1 MLFSICLNSRDF
13 SFYLFKL
20 CYVYC
25 ISIVCT
31 SCNRC
36 DLTCYIIS
44 YIANGYSR
52 CCRFPC
58 GTCISRCCF
67 GADIITSC
75 TGCYSRLRFTAKSY
89 TTFSRYL
96 CIMTNSYC
104 IVHSCSSFCVA
115 RTNND
120 SVIST
125 CYLTVITNNNCI
137 ISIRY
142 SVLRTNSR
150 HMLYIRTSI
159 TNTYYK
165 VICAFSA
172 VRTCYSI
179 IYTNHRCAQCI
190 ICLVATTKGHCST
203 AAVRVFYSST

>member
-75 TGCYSRLRFTAKSY
+75 TGCYSCLRFTAKSY
-89 TTFSRYL
+89 TAFSRYL

-104 IVHSCSSFCVA
+104 IVYSCSSFCIA

-142 SVLRTNSR
+142 SIFRTNSCHVLNFSSR
-150 HMLYIRTSI
+150 ITYTHSKVVFAFTTLDTCHSI
-159 TNTYYK
+159 VN
-165 VICAFSA
+165 
-172 VRTCYSI
+172 
-179 IYTNHRCAQCI
+179 TNHRCAQCVVS
-190 ICLVATTKGHCST
+190 LVSATEGHRGAT
-203 AAVRVFYSST
+203 AVRALNYCS